1 VGARLAGAG
10 RTGRVPPGVEDNAVT
25 TAPRDATP
33 RRLTL
38 TARGDRNDAEALQLE
53 IRRLA
58 REHGIELAD
67 IRIEHLSRPPRRPR
81 RRR

>member
-1 VGARLAGAG
+1 M
-10 RTGRVPPGVEDNAVT
+10 
-25 TAPRDATP
+25 TATPRAPTP

-38 TARGDRNDAEALQLE
+38 TAIGDRNDAEALQLE

-67 IRIEHLSRPPRRPR
+67 IRIEHLARAPRRAR

>member
-1 VGARLAGAG
+1 MARA
-10 RTGRVPPGVEDNAVT
+10 GRVPPRVEDDAVT
-25 TAPRDATP
+25 APPRATT
-33 RRLTL
+33 RRLIV
-38 TARGDRNDAEALQLE
+38 TALGDRNDAEALQLE

-67 IRIEHLSRPPRRPR
+67 IRIEHLARPLRRPR

>member
-1 VGARLAGAG
+1 
-10 RTGRVPPGVEDNAVT
+10 VT
-25 TAPRDATP
+25 VTPRRPTP

-38 TARGDRNDAEALQLE
+38 TATGDRNDAEALQLE

-58 REHGIELAD
+58 RQHGIELSD
-67 IRIEHLSRPPRRPR
+67 IRIEHLARAPRTPR